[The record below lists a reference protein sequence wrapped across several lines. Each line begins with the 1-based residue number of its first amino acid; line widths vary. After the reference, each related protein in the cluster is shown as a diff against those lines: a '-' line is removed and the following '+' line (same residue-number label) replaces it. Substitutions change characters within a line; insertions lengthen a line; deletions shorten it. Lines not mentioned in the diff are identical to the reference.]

1 MKKIEL
7 IVGFAS
13 ILAIILKII
22 HLPGSSILLTLTFG
36 MLSIFYY
43 LFSFAL
49 FNGIRLQDIFKKE
62 AYRDTNAKKI
72 IGTIGLGFVISLIII
87 GGLFK
92 LQFFPGADFLLR
104 IGLITIGIILLIVTI
119 FYFNNKTDYYKRI
132 IKRIAIYGVL
142 GLILYLIPK

>member
-49 FNGIRLQDIFKKE
+49 FNDIRLRDIFK
-62 AYRDTNAKKI
+62 
-72 IGTIGLGFVISLIII
+72 
-87 GGLFK
+87 
-92 LQFFPGADFLLR
+92 
-104 IGLITIGIILLIVTI
+104 
-119 FYFNNKTDYYKRI
+119 
-132 IKRIAIYGVL
+132 
-142 GLILYLIPK
+142 LILYLTPK